1 METKPY
7 NLQSPEQ
14 IAKDYGGNKQKIAEA
29 MQMGILDP
37 TAGTLAGMFIDRMR
51 SAQQQEMAPQQTVA
65 QQVFAPPMPP
75 MPAGLGATP
84 QAAAMAPP
92 PPMGA
97 PMGAPPAPPM
107 EAMPPQGMA
116 MGGLTSLSLPD
127 NMFDEPDNGGYA
139 SGGLVAFDAGGQA
152 RVPNYEGGEIP
163 VTAPEEE
170 EETPLRFRRT
180 PINSLAFDT
189 PREIGGLGDTLV
201 GNAERLLEVAPRQT
215 QRAQEYAAF
224 LEGQLDPAERE
235 RRRKEDLWTAIG
247 QFGARMASTPGS
259 LLQAIGAGV
268 SEAVP
273 TLASA
278 ARARR
283 GEEREVR
290 QAMLAEERTGNQE
303 LTGRAAV
310 ALEMLGQ
317 FNSLAEARQNREFE
331 NYYRTL
337 DRASQEMLQRASIA
351 AGIRQAQISTAGGI
365 TQARIAAAAGTE
377 RERRA
382 LMNTVIETIN
392 EMTRPGGA
400 MYAPYTQA
408 VTAGKG
414 REFLRDLRS
423 SLTEDYG
430 LSSPPSAGGSVDL
443 GSY

>member
-1 METKPY
+1 
-7 NLQSPEQ
+7 
-14 IAKDYGGNKQKIAEA
+14 
-29 MQMGILDP
+29 
-37 TAGTLAGMFIDRMR
+37 
-51 SAQQQEMAPQQTVA
+51 
-65 QQVFAPPMPP
+65 
-75 MPAGLGATP
+75 
-84 QAAAMAPP
+84 
-92 PPMGA
+92 
-97 PMGAPPAPPM
+97 M

-365 TQARIAAAAGTE
+365 TQARIGADAG
-377 RERRA
+377 ERRENRA
-382 LMNTVIETIN
+382 AMNSVISMAN
-392 EMTRPGGA
+392 EMLGRNGA
-400 MYAPYTQA
+400 LFQEYRAATDKAAYRNT
-408 VTAGKG
+408 
-414 REFLRDLRS
+414 LIN
-423 SLTEDYG
+423 SLMQQVG
-430 LSSPPSAGGSVDL
+430 LSSAGNPGAGSGNVRTYNPAT
-443 GSY
+443 GRIE